1 MSERFDVDP
10 EERRRTQGEK
20 WQHYPP
26 DVLPLWVADMD
37 FGIAPPVRE
46 ALRAALEIADVGY
59 PRPPHETGIPEL
71 FAARMAERFA
81 WSPDPGL
88 VELLCEVVQGI
99 YVAILQFTEPGDGV
113 LVQTPIYPPFLS
125 AIRET
130 GRRLVEAPLRDDG
143 SGYRVDLDATRAAC
157 DEGTK
162 LLLLCNPHNPTGRVF
177 DPAELEGLAALALE
191 RDLQVVSDEI
201 HADLVYPGA
210 VHRPFA
216 SLGPEVSERT
226 MTLYSASK
234 AFNIAGLRC
243 AVAAFGNRKAL
254 RRFRELPHHVRG
266 GLSQPGLVATRAAWE
281 AGGAWLDEVLAT
293 LRLNRDFT
301 VEEVSQHWPGARVH
315 RPQATYLAWV
325 DTRPLQLAPSP
336 YAYFLEHGRVA
347 FSDGAHFGTPG
358 QNFVRIN
365 FATSRALIGE
375 GIERATRS
383 LPSR

>member
-1 MSERFDVDP
+1 MSERFDVDL
-10 EERRRTQGEK
+10 EVRRRTQGEK

-37 FGIAPPVRE
+37 FGIAPAVRD
-46 ALRAALEIADVGY
+46 ALCEALEIADFGY
-59 PRPPHETGIPEL
+59 PRPPRETGIPEL

-81 WSPDPGL
+81 WSVDPSL
-88 VELLCEVVQGI
+88 VEILCEVVQGI
-99 YVAILQFTEPGDGV
+99 YVALLQFTEPGDGV

-143 SGYRVDLDATRAAC
+143 SGYRVDLDASRAAC

-162 LLLLCNPHNPTGRVF
+162 VLLLCNPHNPTGRVF
-177 DPAELEGLAALALE
+177 DRAELEGLAELALE

-216 SLGPEVSERT
+216 SLGPEISGRT
-226 MTLYSASK
+226 TTLYSASK

-243 AVAAFGNRKAL
+243 AVAAFGARAAL

-281 AGGAWLDEVLAT
+281 RGGPWLDEVLKI
-293 LRLNRDFT
+293 LRGNRDFT
-301 VEEVSQHWPGARVH
+301 VEEVSKRWPGARVH
-315 RPQATYLAWV
+315 RPEATYLAWV
-325 DTRPLQLAPSP
+325 DTRPLRLQPSP
-336 YAYFLEHGRVA
+336 YAHFLERGRVA

-358 QNFVRIN
+358 EHFVRIN
-365 FATSRALIGE
+365 FATSRAVIDE
-375 GIERATRS
+375 GIERAARS
-383 LPSR
+383 LPSC